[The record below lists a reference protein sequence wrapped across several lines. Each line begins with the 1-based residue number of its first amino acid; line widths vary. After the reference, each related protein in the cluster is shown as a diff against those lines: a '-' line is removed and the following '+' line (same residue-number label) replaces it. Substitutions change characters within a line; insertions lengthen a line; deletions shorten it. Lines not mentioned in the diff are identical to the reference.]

1 MFSLGQKMN
10 DFFGISEIES
20 CYSLL
25 MLTNHCI
32 RKDFIIKLRFDL
44 YGIFFFQF
52 SLPFLYFSVL
62 VFLLFVS
69 ELFIRSQI
77 EF

>member
-20 CYSLL
+20 CYCLL

-32 RKDFIIKLRFDL
+32 RKDFTIKLRFDL
-44 YGIFFFQF
+44 YGIFFLQF

-69 ELFIRSQI
+69 ELFIRSQN

>member
-20 CYSLL
+20 CYCLL

-32 RKDFIIKLRFDL
+32 RKDFTIKLGFDL
-44 YGIFFFQF
+44 YGIFFFAVF
-52 SLPFLYFSVL
+52 PAVSLFFG
-62 VFLLFVS
+62 FGVS
-69 ELFIRSQI
+69 TFRLRVIYQI
-77 EF
+77 SD